1 MEKIICRIVCA
12 VALLALFSCRSER
25 TLVVGTDARQAQITR
40 SRQRLGIGARGV
52 KCVTTYH
59 FTHPDVPAQFDGF
72 RIAFVSDLHY
82 KSLLKEK
89 GLAQLVG
96 RLNSLKP
103 DLLLLGGDYQE
114 GCEQV
119 EPLFSA
125 LSQVSAA
132 QGIYGVMGNNDY
144 ERCHD
149 EIVRTMERCGMH
161 VLEHRVDTVRR
172 AGAEILIA
180 GVRNPFRLSENGV
193 SPTLALS
200 PRDFVLLLTH
210 TPDYAEDVD
219 ISHTDLALA
228 GHTHGGQVRIF
239 GIAPAKGS
247 HYGKRFLSGLA
258 TNSSQIPVIV
268 TNGVGTSRFPVRIG
282 APAEVVMVILHS
294 VAR

>member
-25 TLVVGTDARQAQITR
+25 VLVVGSDERQAQITC

-52 KCVTTYH
+52 KRVTTYH
-59 FTHPDVPAQFDGF
+59 FTHPDVPVQFEGF

-96 RLNSLKP
+96 RLNALKP

-119 EPLFSA
+119 EPLFAA

-172 AGAEILIA
+172 GGEEILIA
-180 GVRNPFRLSENGV
+180 GIRNPFRLSENGV

-239 GIAPAKGS
+239 GIIPAKGS